1 MDEADRRSA
10 STQALWLAALA
21 LFVIP
26 LTPRQQPPWF
36 DPWLLV
42 PALGIGLL
50 ASGLAS
56 AWHRGGWMR
65 RGIAYGLFAL
75 HLLLAFAAAWLS
87 QVPTFG

>member
-1 MDEADRRSA
+1 MDEAGRRFASA
-10 STQALWLAALA
+10 QALRLAALA

-36 DPWLLV
+36 EPWLLV

-50 ASGLAS
+50 ASGLAI
-56 AWHRGGWMR
+56 AWRRDGWTR
-65 RGIAYGLFAL
+65 RGVAYGLFAL

>member
-1 MDEADRRSA
+1 MDEAGRRFASA
-10 STQALWLAALA
+10 QALWLAALA

-26 LTPRQQPPWF
+26 LIPRQQPPWF

-50 ASGLAS
+50 ASGLAI
-56 AWHRGGWMR
+56 AWRSDGWMR

-87 QVPTFG
+87 QVATFN